1 MIYLPGKCYLEIL
14 RHCEKELPNEACGL
28 AGGIVEGDNK
38 YIKKIY
44 LLTNIDASSCHFTMD
59 IKEQFAVIKDIRA
72 MGYKLVGNFHSHPSA
87 PARLSME
94 DIRLAYDFK
103 TTYMVLS
110 LMDREHPVLNAF
122 NIDRDRNVIEEEM
135 EVFKL

>member
-1 MIYLPGKCYLEIL
+1 MIYLPWKCYLEIL

-28 AGGIVEGDNK
+28 AGGIVEGGNK

-44 LLTNIDASSCHFTMD
+44 LLTNTDASSCHFTMD

-72 MGYKLVGNFHSHPSA
+72 MGYQLAGNFHSHPSA
-87 PARLSME
+87 PARLSKE

-103 TTYMVLS
+103 TSYMVLS

-122 NIDRDRNVIEEEM
+122 NIGRDKSVTVEELGL
-135 EVFKL
+135 VK

>member
-1 MIYLPGKCYLEIL
+1 MAFIS
-14 RHCEKELPNEACGL
+14 
-28 AGGIVEGDNK
+28 V
-38 YIKKIY
+38 
-44 LLTNIDASSCHFTMD
+44 
-59 IKEQFAVIKDIRA
+59 
-72 MGYKLVGNFHSHPSA
+72 
-87 PARLSME
+87 ARLSME

>member
-1 MIYLPGKCYLEIL
+1 MIYLPWKCYLEIL

-44 LLTNIDASSCHFTMD
+44 LLTNTDASNCHFTMD

-72 MGYKLVGNFHSHPSA
+72 MGYQLAGNFHSHPSA
-87 PARLSME
+87 PARLSKE

-103 TTYMVLS
+103 TSYMVLS

-122 NIDRDRNVIEEEM
+122 NIGRDKSVTVEELGL
-135 EVFKL
+135 VK

>member
-1 MIYLPGKCYLEIL
+1 
-14 RHCEKELPNEACGL
+14 
-28 AGGIVEGDNK
+28 
-38 YIKKIY
+38 
-44 LLTNIDASSCHFTMD
+44 MD

-72 MGYKLVGNFHSHPSA
+72 MGYQLVGNFHSHPSA